1 MLNKFYQKIR
11 GFKSPY
17 IALIGS
23 YCNVGKTTIM
33 CILASKFLR
42 DNKKVFFITDEPE
55 RFILRKIGNLV
66 DKEKILPEQFIVK
79 RIVFKEK
86 FFEVLS
92 KIEADYI
99 FIDIGENFT
108 DSEIELLRNFG
119 IQKNISTFVTYQ
131 LKKTF
136 LIDGYEGYIKDIKIK
151 QMFIVDLVFI
161 IEKYTISSFFEKL
174 KSFFFASPNILIT
187 SIKNRFGKPIK
198 VLETINFKK
207 VNQ

>member
-33 CILASKFLR
+33 CLLASKFLR
-42 DNKKVFFITDEPE
+42 DNKKVFLITDEPE

-99 FIDIGENFT
+99 FIDIGDNFT
-108 DSEIELLRNFG
+108 DTEIELVRNFG

-136 LIDGYEGYIKDIKIK
+136 LIDGYDGYVKSKT
-151 QMFIVDLVFI
+151 MNVVDLVFI
-161 IEKYTISSFFEKL
+161 VEKYSISSFFEKL

-198 VLETINFKK
+198 VLQTINFKK

>member
-33 CILASKFLR
+33 CLLASKFLR

-99 FIDIGENFT
+99 FIDIGDNFT
-108 DSEIELLRNFG
+108 DTEIELLRNFG

-136 LIDGYEGYIKDIKIK
+136 LIDGYDGYVKSKT
-151 QMFIVDLVFI
+151 MNVVDLVFI
-161 IEKYTISSFFEKL
+161 VEKYSISSFFEKL
-174 KSFFFASPNILIT
+174 KSFFFASPNILII
-187 SIKNRFGKPIK
+187 SIKNRFGKSIK

>member
-33 CILASKFLR
+33 CLLASKFLR

-99 FIDIGENFT
+99 FIDIGDNFT
-108 DSEIELLRNFG
+108 DTEIELFRNFG

-136 LIDGYEGYIKDIKIK
+136 LIDGYDGYVKSKT
-151 QMFIVDLVFI
+151 MNVVDLVFI
-161 IEKYTISSFFEKL
+161 VEKYSISSFFEKL
-174 KSFFFASPNILIT
+174 KSFFFASPNILII
-187 SIKNRFGKPIK
+187 SIKNRFGKSIK

>member
-33 CILASKFLR
+33 CLLASKFLR

-99 FIDIGENFT
+99 FIDIGDNFT
-108 DSEIELLRNFG
+108 DTEIELVRNFG

-136 LIDGYEGYIKDIKIK
+136 LIDGYDGYVKSKT
-151 QMFIVDLVFI
+151 MNVVDLVFI
-161 IEKYTISSFFEKL
+161 VEKYSISSFFEKL

-198 VLETINFKK
+198 VLQTINFKK

>member
-99 FIDIGENFT
+99 FIDIGDNFT
-108 DSEIELLRNFG
+108 DTEIELVRNFG

-136 LIDGYEGYIKDIKIK
+136 LIDGYDGYVKSKT
-151 QMFIVDLVFI
+151 MNVVDLVFI
-161 IEKYTISSFFEKL
+161 VEKYSISSFFEKL

-198 VLETINFKK
+198 VLQTINFKK